1 MNTNSNAKNDS
12 TGKKSRSNL
21 AVINT
26 ETGEIISEVA
36 SYRTVAQQEAYQ
48 QLKHKETQIASE
60 DTKQERFIFAGMQ
73 ELKERL
79 KSMTELTFRQLG
91 YLAVISTYAGYDGI
105 LKLTEQSNVPMNKA
119 ELKKVLKIGKD
130 NTIND
135 LIKDLKTA
143 GFLTEIT
150 VDKYGRRRTAFL
162 LDTSILFRGAGA
174 GNGANEKAKLWQAN
188 IQQAFNEGTVT
199 VYNLGLL
206 FAVIPYLSYES
217 NILAYDVTERE
228 GDKVQ
233 GIAIVDLAE
242 MLNIDVSTLQRNM
255 NSAKFNG
262 MHIFGKTQAGKE
274 KFIKI
279 NPLIVYRKA
288 GVPPLSSYIEFV
300 AKSGKPKKKTV
311 ATKKTANTKTEQGGT
326 TV

>member
-1 MNTNSNAKNDS
+1 MGINSNTNKG
-12 TGKKSRSNL
+12 TNL
-21 AVINT
+21 AFFNK
-26 ETGEIISEVA
+26 ETGEIIIDVA

-48 QLKHKETQIASE
+48 QLKHKETHLASA
-60 DTKQERFIFAGMQ
+60 DTKKERFIFAGMQ

-79 KSMTELTFRQLG
+79 EKMTELTFRQLG
-91 YLAVISTYAGYDGI
+91 YLAVISTYAGYDGT
-105 LKLTEQSNVPMNKA
+105 LKLTDQANVPMNKV
-119 ELKKVLKIGKD
+119 ELKQVLKIGKEH
-130 NTIND
+130 TINE

-150 VDKYGRRRTAFL
+150 VDKYGQRRSAFL

-174 GNGANEKAKLWQAN
+174 GNGVNEKAKLWQAN

-217 NILAYDVTERE
+217 NILAYDVMERE

-242 MLNIDVSTLQRNM
+242 MLNVDVSTLQRNM
-255 NSAKFNG
+255 NSAKFDG
-262 MHIFGKTQAGKE
+262 MHIFGKSQAGKE
-274 KFIKI
+274 KFIKV

-300 AKSGKPKKKTV
+300 AKVGKLKKKSVT
-311 ATKKTANTKTEQGGT
+311 TKKTANTKTTNQGGT
-326 TV
+326 TS